1 VFGIKL
7 IANTADCADILSFH
21 QRQRRRG
28 IGACVTLPDGQIVK
42 GMSMDI
48 RKIAVGIVA
57 VGAALAF
64 APVASADDLTT
75 TVDSEISSLNSI
87 FESEAAVAGDPSGD
101 ITSATGAL
109 DTILPADAPDVAPLT
124 TLDYELYGPLAN
136 LLLVGDLD
144 SAPGAGDVLN
154 GAVVEFDDAYNTF
167 ASLLLGD
174 DSVVPATDLLGLA
187 DAALDDGTLTDAA
200 LFGNF
205 FDTGVNDLFAYFGA
219 VWFG

>member
-1 VFGIKL
+1 
-7 IANTADCADILSFH
+7 
-21 QRQRRRG
+21 
-28 IGACVTLPDGQIVK
+28 
-42 GMSMDI
+42 MDI

-57 VGAALAF
+57 AGAALVF

-75 TVDSEISSLNSI
+75 TVDSEILSLNSI
-87 FESEAAVAGDPSGD
+87 FESEAAIAGD
-101 ITSATGAL
+101 SAGLVSSTGTL
-109 DTILPADAPDVAPLT
+109 DTILPADAPDVAPFT

-136 LLLVGDLD
+136 LLVGNLD
-144 SAPGAGDVLN
+144 SAPGAGRC
-154 GAVVEFDDAYNTF
+154 AERRVVEFDDAYNTF